1 LSTGKLTIERVY
13 VITSLDIYDAAPAP
27 PSRIPDLALFSHA
40 LSSLRRS
47 TAHGRSSLATA
58 RLNGLTSKRSS
69 AQAAGPSVM

>member
-1 LSTGKLTIERVY
+1 MRE
-13 VITSLDIYDAAPAP
+13 AAAASGVVEMDP
-27 PSRIPDLALFSHA
+27 PSRIPHLALFSHA

-58 RLNGLTSKRSS
+58 RLNGLTSERSS